1 MKQLMP
7 TKCLQ
12 RPEEASP
19 GPKCYRTEF
28 ECIVMA
34 PLEPMLEMWSGKW
47 QLAGWESL
55 ERHSSLALASAF
67 EVQ

>member
-1 MKQLMP
+1 MP

-28 ECIVMA
+28 ECIIMA
-34 PLEPMLEMWSGKW
+34 PLEPMLEMWSGKR
-47 QLAGWESL
+47 QLTGWESS
-55 ERHSSLALASAF
+55 ERHSTLALASAF